1 MEDPRVQEAIQRLQ
15 TGEASE
21 EDARIAFESGYE
33 GGPKTQEYYRELGLL
48 NEQPAGTPPQD
59 IPPAETPTPNAMAG
73 DPRFQAPQQPV
84 ESPAA
89 ETEDKYPDFSKY
101 KDTDVFDRGI
111 KAWSP
116 LAPSIIKGGDMSG
129 EAAGYRAAAGIEDKA
144 AADNAKILQW
154 NKQRATDNALA
165 DKIAAAQASGQW
177 RQNANALG
185 AEGGASVVASQ
196 NQAVTPDIMAQK
208 QYQSQQ
214 MNTATQNL
222 AEVNTRKLAAQDDR
236 INADRTNYNTQVN
249 ESQNAYK
256 TNLATANDQSKKPE
270 TKEQPKQ
277 ETEQPKQ
284 EAREPEKTEPKSTD
298 TQPEQSQGPVA
309 ETNKQS
315 EAIDNASQTMA
326 DKQAVDKLIDEVNQ
340 INSQQTD
347 SYIGRDGKPTTKA
360 DHYALIEAEYN
371 KIKERTPDIPTLPRL
386 EVPVGNIATAI
397 NDMVN

>member
-1 MEDPRVQEAIQRLQ
+1 MEDPRVQEAIQRLK

-21 EDARIAFESGYE
+21 EDARIAFEAGYD

-48 NEQPAGTPPQD
+48 NEPPVETPPQD
-59 IPPAETPTPNAMAG
+59 VPPAETSTPDAMAG
-73 DPRFQAPQQPV
+73 DPRFQAPSEVTP
-84 ESPAA
+84 
-89 ETEDKYPDFSKY
+89 ETSEPTNRIPNFSKY
-101 KDTDVFDRGI
+101 KDTDVFDRGM

-222 AEVNTRKLAAQDDR
+222 AEVNARKLAAQDDR
-236 INADRTNYNTQVN
+236 INADRTDYKTQVE

-284 EAREPEKTEPKSTD
+284 EVKEPEKTEPKSTD
-298 TQPEQSQGPVA
+298 AQQDQSQGPVA

-315 EAIDNASQTMA
+315 EAIDNASQTTA

-347 SYIGRDGKPTTKA
+347 SYIGRDGKPTTRA

-371 KIKERTPDIPTLPRL
+371 KIKERTPDIPALPRL